1 MLSADRLDK
10 ADSIYF
16 AALQDVIKTLVIN
29 KAARE
34 LKSRLIPSSNVLL
47 KMKEEDAKLLTNF
60 VDLLEKALM
69 LDQAKRMRARD
80 ALLHPFLTSP

>member
-1 MLSADRLDK
+1 VLSADRLDK
-10 ADSIYF
+10 ADSLHFI
-16 AALQDVIKTLVIN
+16 ALQDVIKTLVIN

-69 LDQAKRMRARD
+69 LDPAKRMSARD